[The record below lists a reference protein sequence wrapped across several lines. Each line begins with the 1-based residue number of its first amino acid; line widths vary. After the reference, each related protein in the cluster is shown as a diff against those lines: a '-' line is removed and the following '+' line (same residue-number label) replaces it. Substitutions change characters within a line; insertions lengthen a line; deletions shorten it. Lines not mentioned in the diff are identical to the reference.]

1 MKGLVAYYSKF
12 GNGKIVAEAIASGLR
27 EAGHDIVV
35 TNISENG
42 AGEDFDFVVVSSP
55 TRAGHMIGPAKRF
68 IGKQLK
74 QASWKGKPF
83 IAVGTGF
90 RPKGTGKFDKMGA
103 KSAEKVYDAL
113 QKAGL
118 KPIMDAQK
126 FFIEDMKGPLEEG
139 EQERALELGRS
150 AGQKLQTG

>member
-1 MKGLVAYYSKF
+1 
-12 GNGKIVAEAIASGLR
+12 
-27 EAGHDIVV
+27 
-35 TNISENG
+35 
-42 AGEDFDFVVVSSP
+42 
-55 TRAGHMIGPAKRF
+55 
-68 IGKQLK
+68 
-74 QASWKGKPF
+74 
-83 IAVGTGF
+83 
-90 RPKGTGKFDKMGA
+90 MGA